1 MDHPPAGP
9 PPRPAHGTPHG
20 APTGAPTGRFVA
32 RELPRQPGWRLFL
45 LSIARDEILAARDR
59 RLAAI
64 ALPPEEP
71 GIPGP
76 DAARRRRLEA
86 ATLADVQDRA
96 AQDALRRLVAR
107 LGLRPEGQPRLQV
120 VHGPPAH
127 DLVVQIAIPVAP
139 EVTPP
144 EPATLAL
151 ERLVARPG
159 PAEIAREIAALPGV
173 RTAWTALPAGTPAK
187 WGDTVVCDA
196 TATLEPQP
204 NRIPQPEL
212 VGAEAGRP
220 GRLPESWAFGDNGAG
235 LSWEV
240 VAVAPEA
247 DPPFV
252 RLRVH
257 GTAPSDGQSYVMFH
271 TSRAIRAEPG
281 STWVGSL
288 ALRPVGAPVG
298 LRGGKLRIYSKPAEG
313 DATLQRKDAALAG
326 ATVAATAPGEFGRVY
341 VSNTL
346 GAPETAFLLMTV
358 LFDHAAGPVE
368 FGVDLALPRLVE
380 GLDLD
385 QGAAVPLPRLS
396 GPGQRFELRAAVDPL
411 GLTPHLVGIRAGEA
425 REVPLRLADGLGD
438 RALVGRRARLA
449 LRTTEV
455 LRRAPPTPD
464 AALAQALGF
473 ADLAALEA
481 EVARRAERRCAR
493 HAETVLRARLEAALL
508 AAAEGVALPEPAV
521 LAELTAIW
529 PALVAAAGG
538 TPPPDAARAAA
549 LRSLRLRLV
558 VEALARRLGLAE
570 DPPAPV
576 PDAEEAPDARL
587 ARRARLRAR
596 VLAEVLQLARV
607 TDREVS
613 PAELAAAAR
622 AAG

>member
-9 PPRPAHGTPHG
+9 PTRPAPS
-20 APTGAPTGRFVA
+20 GRFVA
-32 RELPRQPGWRLFL
+32 RELPPRPGWRLFL
-45 LSIARDEILAARDR
+45 LSIARHEILAACDR
-59 RLAAI
+59 RMAAL
-64 ALPPEEP
+64 ALPPDEP

-76 DAARRRRLEA
+76 DAARRRRLEG

-96 AQDALRRLVAR
+96 AQDALRRLVSR
-107 LGLRPEGQPRLQV
+107 LGIRPEGQPRTQF

-127 DLVVQIAIPVAP
+127 DLVVQVAIPVAP

-144 EPATLAL
+144 DPATIAL

-159 PAEIAREIAALPGV
+159 PAEIAREVAALPGI
-173 RTAWTALPAGTPAK
+173 RTAWVPQPPGTPAK
-187 WGDTVVCDA
+187 RGDTVVCDA
-196 TATLEPQP
+196 AATLEPQP
-204 NRIPQPEL
+204 NRIPQPGL
-212 VGAEAGRP
+212 AGAEAGRP
-220 GRLPESWAFGDNGAG
+220 GRLPETWAFGDNGAG

-240 VAVAPEA
+240 AAVAPDA

-252 RLRVH
+252 RLRVW
-257 GTAPSDGQSYVMFH
+257 GTAPADGQSYVMFH

-346 GAPETAFLLMTV
+346 GAPETSSLLMTV

-385 QGAAVPLPRLS
+385 QGEAVPLPRLS
-396 GPGQRFELRAAVDPL
+396 GPGQRYELRTAVDPL
-411 GLTPHLVGIRAGEA
+411 GLTPHLLGIRAGEA
-425 REVPLRLADGLGD
+425 REVALRLADGLGD

-449 LRTTEV
+449 LRATEV
-455 LRRAPPTPD
+455 LRRTPPTPD
-464 AALAQALGF
+464 TALAQALGF
-473 ADLAALEA
+473 ADLAAMEA

-493 HAETVLRARLEAALL
+493 QTETVLRARLEAALL
-508 AAAEGVALPEPAV
+508 AATEGLPLSEPAAQ
-521 LAELTAIW
+521 AELSAIW

-538 TPPPDAARAAA
+538 TPPPPEAARAAA

-558 VEALARRLGLAE
+558 VEALARRLGIAE
-570 DPPAPV
+570 DPPSDPPSDPRSAG
-576 PDAEEAPDARL
+576 PDAEEAPEARQ

-596 VLAEVLQLARV
+596 VLAEVLQRARV